1 MDHRDVFQFRR
12 DTDDTPIA
20 QQLMR
25 IISNHTI
32 ADLSSFELGGKAK
45 NLHALK
51 SLGLNVPPWITIP
64 LEYFHGFV
72 LKGNLQLANDEMIDC
87 IDQFSFED
95 DINKAIRE
103 HFAGIK
109 LFAVRSSGSEEDGKQ
124 HSFAGLFESILF
136 VTEEELESAI
146 KKVWKSAFDRRVI
159 AYCDEKKL
167 PSPKGIS
174 VIIQEMIPTE
184 VAGVAFGI
192 NPMDPSS
199 SEKVITSVWGC
210 GEGIV
215 SGLFDAD
222 HYFLKEGKWRME
234 IANKTDALVYD
245 TTGKNRISRVAID
258 SDRRKLPCLKEDE
271 LNQISAILDRC
282 AEFFGQPQ
290 DIEFGI
296 LEDKIHVLQ
305 SRPVTASTE
314 ILKKENH
321 IVWDNSNIIESYPG
335 VTTPL
340 TFSFIR
346 QSYEGAYMQFAAYMG
361 VDEPTLQA
369 QKRIFAN
376 TLGLI
381 NGRVYYNLRS
391 WYQMLALLPGYKI
404 NARFM
409 EKMMGVKERFDLP
422 DHEISKAKAWWQ
434 IIKMIVQMSGR
445 YRALPKQRKLF
456 ISLLNQTLTEYK
468 KIDFE
473 KKTAYELMQLYLRFE
488 KTLLNNWK
496 APLLN
501 DFFAMIWFGRLQKKC
516 AEFLANAHPNI
527 HNDLL
532 CGSADIISVQPIHR
546 CIEIATVIEGNS
558 EWKKTFLTKDPQEIN
573 DILNT
578 EPYQSLQLL
587 IQSYIHDFGERCIG
601 ELKLETISYQQDP
614 RLFIKVIQSYV
625 KQGINTSTTQSGL
638 EEKIRK
644 EAERNINEQLGWYKR
659 QSLLKTLRK
668 ARELVSARENLRY
681 ERTRA
686 FGIVRAIFSSIGT
699 QFENKGILQNRR
711 DIFYLTIHEIFS
723 FIEGTSVQQDYQAL
737 VEVRKK
743 EYDAFKKSSAPAQRI
758 STYGTVYCGNLF
770 DVMITPD
777 HSVQTLRGIGCCPG
791 LITGKVR
798 VITDPHST
806 HSLEG
811 DILVTS
817 STDPGWVTLFP
828 SAAGIIVERGSLL
841 SHSAIVSRE
850 MGKPCIVSVT
860 GLLHH
865 LKTGDEIQ
873 MNGSTGEIHII
884 KRASE

>member
-1 MDHRDVFQFRR
+1 MRLISDRTH
-12 DTDDTPIA
+12 TD
-20 QQLMR
+20 
-25 IISNHTI
+25 ISTI
-32 ADLSSFELGGKAK
+32 EIGGKAQ
-45 NLHALK
+45 NLHLLR
-51 SLGLNVPPWITIP
+51 SMEMNVPSWVTIP
-64 LEYFHGFV
+64 LDYFQAFV
-72 LKGNLQLANDEMIDC
+72 LKNNLTLSKDQIIEC

-95 DINKAIRE
+95 QLNEIIRSHFSGINR
-103 HFAGIK
+103 
-109 LFAVRSSGSEEDGKQ
+109 FAVRSSGSEEDGKQ
-124 HSFAGLFESILF
+124 HSFAGLFESRLF
-136 VTEEELESAI
+136 VPEEELESAI
-146 KKVWKSAFDRRVI
+146 KQVWKSAFQDRVSS
-159 AYCDEKKL
+159 YCQEKNI
-167 PSPKGIS
+167 PSPLGIS

-192 NPMDPSS
+192 NPIDPLA
-199 SEKVITSVWGC
+199 SEKVITAIWGC
-210 GEGIV
+210 GEGVV

-222 HYFLKEGKWRME
+222 HYFLQDGKWRAE
-234 IANKTDALVYD
+234 IANKQEALVYN
-245 TTGKNRISRVAID
+245 TTEKKGISRIPVESNRRNIACLN
-258 SDRRKLPCLKEDE
+258 DRE
-271 LNQISAILDRC
+271 LRQISAILDRC
-282 AEFFGQPQ
+282 SQHFGQPQ

-296 LEDKIHVLQ
+296 YQGEIYVLQ
-305 SRPVTASTE
+305 SRPVTTVAKSTQ
-314 ILKKENH
+314 KENH
-321 IVWDNSNIIESYPG
+321 IIWDNSNIIESYPG

-340 TFSFIR
+340 TFSFVR

-361 VDEPTLQA
+361 VDEATLQA

-434 IIKMIVQMSGR
+434 IIKMIVQMYGR
-445 YRALPKQRKLF
+445 YRALPKQRKQF
-456 ISLLNQTLTEYK
+456 MSLLNATITEYK
-468 KIDFE
+468 SIEFE
-473 KKTAYELMQLYLRFE
+473 KKSSYELMQLYLRFE

-516 AEFLANAHPNI
+516 AEYLAHTHPNI

-546 CIEIATVIEGNS
+546 CIEIATIIDQNP
-558 EWKKTFLTKDPQEIN
+558 EWKKTFLTSDPQEIN
-573 DILNT
+573 D
-578 EPYQSLQLL
+578 LL
-587 IQSYIHDFGERCIG
+587 ITAPYKPLERLIHNYIQDFGERCIG

-625 KQGINTSTTQSGL
+625 QQGINKSTTQSGL
-638 EEKIRK
+638 EEKIR
-644 EAERNINEQLGWYKR
+644 EAAEQTIDEQLNGFKR
-659 QSLLKTLRK
+659 QSLFKTMRK

-686 FGIVRAIFSSIGT
+686 FGIVRAIFSAIGT
-699 QFENKGILQNRR
+699 QFEINGILKNRR
-711 DIFYLTIHEIFS
+711 DIFYLTLSEIFS
-723 FIEGTSVQQDYQAL
+723 FIEGTSVQQNYQAL
-737 VEVRKK
+737 VDVRKK
-743 EYDAFKKSSAPAQRI
+743 EYDAFKNMTAPGQRI
-758 STYGTVYCGNLF
+758 STYGTVYHGNSF
-770 DVMITPD
+770 YAMSSQDN
-777 HSVQTLRGIGCCPG
+777 SVESLQGIGCCPG

-798 VITDPHST
+798 VITDPQST

-828 SAAGIIVERGSLL
+828 TAAGIVVERGSLL

-873 MNGSTGEIHII
+873 MNGSTGAIHIL
-884 KRASE
+884 KRAGE